1 MKILVAV
8 DGSEASLDA
17 ARHALQ
23 LARDGLRADIVLATV
38 QEPTYLYEMVL
49 APDADVLERMSGT
62 VGARAL
68 AGAEALFKA
77 AGVPYTREIGSG
89 EVAATVVE
97 MAERLGCSVIVM
109 GARGLGAVRGVL
121 LGSVSQGVLQRA
133 RVPVTIVKDEDLP

>member
-77 AGVPYTREIGSG
+77 AGVPYAREIGSG
-89 EVAATVVE
+89 EVAATVVG
-97 MAERLGCSVIVM
+97 MAERLACSVIVM

-133 RVPVTIVKDEDLP
+133 RVPVTIVKDEDLL